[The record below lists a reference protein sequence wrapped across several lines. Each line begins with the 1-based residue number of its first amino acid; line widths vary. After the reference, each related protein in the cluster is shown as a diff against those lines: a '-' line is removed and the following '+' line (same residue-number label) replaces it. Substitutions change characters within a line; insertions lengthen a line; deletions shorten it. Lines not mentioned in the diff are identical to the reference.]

1 VTSVETLTTTTD
13 SQLTLLTLGAK
24 AAAAGV
30 VTVNLNDTTAVDSVV
45 VGSGFTNNLTVD
57 LDLGANANSVVAT
70 GYTGVLTVTAADTDL
85 NTSASV
91 LTGGSGSDILSITA
105 SGGSVLT
112 GDLANVTK
120 IENFNIV
127 GTTAAVSIALN
138 DANAVGTGVSTDETI
153 TVNASALTT
162 GVATIDASAENDA
175 KVVITGGAGN
185 DIITGSTSVN
195 WGDTITA
202 GAGNDTI
209 KFANGIL
216 TATDVVNGGTDTN
229 TIEFTTDATVLDAA
243 FTGVTNVQVLTST
256 ANINQ
261 TLTLGALAMAAG
273 VTTVNLADTTG
284 DDSVTVLAGFTSN
297 LTVDLDTDATN
308 ANTVNAT
315 AYTGSLTVTAT
326 DTELDS
332 RAAAITGGT
341 GSDTLAITAAGGTI
355 EAADLATVTKV
366 ETFQILGTTAATT
379 ISLSDNNAT
388 YTNAATY
395 ETITVNASALTTG
408 VATINAS
415 AEDDAKVVII
425 GGASNDIIT
434 ASTSINLG
442 DNITAGDGNDT
453 INISAD
459 GVLTYIDTISG
470 GNGNDILSISANS
483 TIADV
488 DFTNVS
494 SIKTLTAA
502 ANIEFTSL
510 TLGSLA
516 MAAGVDTVTFAGNA
530 TSNLVV
536 GAGFTSALNVGL
548 TAGVFSDKVDASAS
562 ASALAISSAAAV
574 FAAGDTIKGGTSTGD
589 TITLTADNGTATTTL
604 MTGIET
610 ITIAYAANSDVTVT
624 MGANDLQI
632 ASGKTL
638 TVNAAAMTET
648 DEVFTFNGNAA
659 ETDGYLS
666 ITGSSGDDVITG
678 AGAADTISGGTGAD
692 VITGGVGADS
702 LTGGGG
708 ADIFVYSAVAQSNG
722 TAVDTIT
729 DFVSATDKLR
739 VTLDYS
745 SLTSSQTVNATI
757 LTAVTSLSDAQSSLS
772 GERGQYVYD
781 TTNSKLYIN
790 FNADNLITSLDY
802 SVGITAASTPA
813 NTIADGD
820 LNFSILG
827 GTAADVITA
836 GGGADTINGGT
847 GADVITGGA
856 GLDSL
861 TGGTGIDTFVLTG
874 KTASTLDTISDW
886 TNADDLIQVSI
897 ATHDSGGVLAAI
909 GAGGDIAGEFT
920 SFANAAALTGA
931 SVAASTDAALFIHLA
946 DTGAVYYNADG
957 ATAGGF
963 VQILAI
969 GAASTLADGNFV
981 IVA

>member
-1 VTSVETLTTTTD
+1 
-13 SQLTLLTLGAK
+13 
-24 AAAAGV
+24 
-30 VTVNLNDTTAVDSVV
+30 
-45 VGSGFTNNLTVD
+45 
-57 LDLGANANSVVAT
+57 
-70 GYTGVLTVTAADTDL
+70 
-85 NTSASV
+85 
-91 LTGGSGSDILSITA
+91 
-105 SGGSVLT
+105 
-112 GDLANVTK
+112 
-120 IENFNIV
+120 
-127 GTTAAVSIALN
+127 
-138 DANAVGTGVSTDETI
+138 
-153 TVNASALTT
+153 
-162 GVATIDASAENDA
+162 
-175 KVVITGGAGN
+175 
-185 DIITGSTSVN
+185 
-195 WGDTITA
+195 
-202 GAGNDTI
+202 
-209 KFANGIL
+209 
-216 TATDVVNGGTDTN
+216 
-229 TIEFTTDATVLDAA
+229 
-243 FTGVTNVQVLTST
+243 
-256 ANINQ
+256 
-261 TLTLGALAMAAG
+261 
-273 VTTVNLADTTG
+273 
-284 DDSVTVLAGFTSN
+284 
-297 LTVDLDTDATN
+297 
-308 ANTVNAT
+308 
-315 AYTGSLTVTAT
+315 LTVTAT

-341 GSDTLAITAAGGTI
+341 GSDTLKITAAGGTI

-408 VATINAS
+408 VATIDAS

-516 MAAGVDTVTFAGNA
+516 MAAGVDTVTFAGDA

-548 TAGVFSDKVDASAS
+548 TAGVLSDKVDASAS
-562 ASALAISSAAAV
+562 ASALAISSAVAV
-574 FAAGDTIKGGTSTGD
+574 FGAGDTIKGGTSTGD
-589 TITLTADNGTATTTL
+589 TVTLTADNGTATTTL

-610 ITIAYAANSDVTVT
+610 ITIAYAANLDATVT

-666 ITGSSGDDVITG
+666 ITGSSGADVITG

-729 DFVSATDKLR
+729 DFVSATDELR

-745 SLTSSQTVNATI
+745 SLTSSQTINATI

-836 GGGADTINGGT
+836 GGGVDTINGGA
-847 GADVITGGA
+847 GADIITGGA
-856 GLDSL
+856 GVDIITT
-861 TGGTGIDTFVLTG
+861 TGDAAADRFITGT
-874 KTASTLDTISDW
+874 
-886 TNADDLIQVSI
+886 
-897 ATHDSGGVLAAI
+897 LAADADEITGFVTGSDILDLSAALTAVTLTI
-909 GAGGDIAGEFT
+909 GGQINSAGE
-920 SFANAAALTGA
+920 ANAAAAIALIDTAADTDAEVYYILNTAGANGVLTLALIETAIAAGA
-931 SVAASTDAALFIHLA
+931 NATGQVTVIIENATGTYIYTDQAAQTDAGAGAGLILQASLIGVTSVATGDLIST
-946 DTGAVYYNADG
+946 
-957 ATAGGF
+957 
-963 VQILAI
+963 
-969 GAASTLADGNFV
+969 
-981 IVA
+981 